1 MQKNKARN
9 MKKSTTTQ
17 FPSSKQENVKDVFKK
32 MLADKK
38 SVQSYIRQHGTL
50 NGFDDGTVIF
60 AKPL

>member
-1 MQKNKARN
+1 MQKNRARN

-17 FPSSKQENVKDVFKK
+17 FTSSKQENVKDVFKK

-38 SVQSYIRQHGTL
+38 AVQSYIRQHGTL

>member
-1 MQKNKARN
+1 

-17 FPSSKQENVKDVFKK
+17 FTSSKQENVKDVFKK

-38 SVQSYIRQHGTL
+38 AVQSYIRQHGTL